1 MEKQKLNTK
10 EEFDIAVKMFINR
23 FLAENPIYD
32 MLKLSEDQMMILVE
46 HLIMPEFK
54 KKYDYEMKVMGRW
67 SRG

>member
-32 MLKLSEDQMMILVE
+32 MLKLSEEQMMILVE
-46 HLIMPEFK
+46 NLIMPEFK